1 MFPFHLVQSA
11 NTEFLLMKI
20 HRVLN
25 RLSKCANVSCRKNQ
39 GFYNF
44 TINSQS
50 KLEKFSTLFL
60 RYLPRKMFDS
70 GLLESEILE
79 IFTAVV
85 FVKNFHLTL
94 NFFKYCR
101 LFSLKTR
108 KRSQEIRKLSKNCL
122 SKQETEQQQ

>member
-20 HRVLN
+20 HRVLH
-25 RLSKCANVSCRKNQ
+25 RLSKYANVSYRKNQ

-44 TINSQS
+44 IINSQS

-60 RYLPRKMFDS
+60 RYLPRKRFHG
-70 GLLESEILE
+70 GLFESEILE

-85 FVKNFHLTL
+85 FVKNFYLNL
-94 NFFKYCR
+94 NFFQV
-101 LFSLKTR
+101 L
-108 KRSQEIRKLSKNCL
+108 
-122 SKQETEQQQ
+122 